1 MKFIN
6 CSAVNHVTPIIKV
19 ADFCNF
25 TCDFCRYPKNPHK
38 SLMPFSTFRI
48 IIEKACEYN
57 LSNNYC
63 ELDVVFH
70 GGEPL
75 LWGYENFRLAIEL
88 QKELSV
94 KFPKLIFRNS
104 IQTNG
109 ALLNDQ
115 WIDFLYDNNFDIGI
129 SIDGPSE
136 INFHK
141 GPISDKVV
149 IENINKLAQK
159 NCKFGILSVI
169 TNEHAGWADRY
180 YDFLVENNI
189 HSVGLCY
196 CMYDEEH
203 KITVKNDILSDFLKR
218 FFDRYFEGTYKLN
231 VREFDNVLKLCMGVS
246 TGSCAFSKRQRCGN
260 FFSIRPNGDVY
271 FCDPYTLEVP
281 ALGNILN
288 STFSD
293 IKNHPN
299 LLKTIIEAKE
309 GAIKECANCAIK
321 NICGGGCYRSTF
333 SDGKNAFCDTYKSL
347 YPYIESKV
355 CAFKEQHM
363 EM

>member
-1 MKFIN
+1 M
-6 CSAVNHVTPIIKV
+6 
-19 ADFCNF
+19 
-25 TCDFCRYPKNPHK
+25 
-38 SLMPFSTFRI
+38 
-48 IIEKACEYN
+48 
-57 LSNNYC
+57 
-63 ELDVVFH
+63 
-70 GGEPL
+70 
-75 LWGYENFRLAIEL
+75 
-88 QKELSV
+88 
-94 KFPKLIFRNS
+94 
-104 IQTNG
+104 
-109 ALLNDQ
+109 
-115 WIDFLYDNNFDIGI
+115 
-129 SIDGPSE
+129 
-136 INFHK
+136 
-141 GPISDKVV
+141 
-149 IENINKLAQK
+149 
-159 NCKFGILSVI
+159 
-169 TNEHAGWADRY
+169 
-180 YDFLVENNI
+180 
-189 HSVGLCY
+189 
-196 CMYDEEH
+196 
-203 KITVKNDILSDFLKR
+203 
-218 FFDRYFEGTYKLN
+218 
-231 VREFDNVLKLCMGVS
+231 REFDNVLKLCMGVS